1 MKVGKI
7 SESVLKRS
15 VLKQLKSKNTQVK
28 NGAGVGADCAIFSC
42 GDALT
47 ATCIQ
52 AAVVPV
58 PTEIR
63 YLIHKAANGVA
74 CGKAVPVLAQMT
86 LLLPPDAEEDIL
98 KQYISAA
105 EETARELGIQ
115 IAGGHTEVT
124 EAVNHPCV
132 TVQVTGTLSG
142 TVLKPG
148 GANPGQDIVVSKWVG
163 LEGSAKLAD
172 AYADKLSTRYP
183 YHMIAE
189 AASFKKYLSIIP
201 EAATAIKSN
210 VGAMHDVSGGGIFA
224 ALWELAESAGVGLTV
239 DLKKI
244 PVRQETIEVCEFFGI
259 SPYELLSGGALLMTT
274 DDGEEL
280 VHSLAEVQIPA
291 TVIGKITANNDRVVI
306 NEDEKR
312 FLERPKSDE
321 ITKIE

>member
-1 MKVGKI
+1 MKVGKV

-15 VLKQLKSKNTQVK
+15 VLKQIKSKNTQVK
-28 NGAGVGADCAIFSC
+28 NGAGVGEDCAIFSC

-105 EETARELGIQ
+105 EETAHELGIQ

-124 EAVNHPCV
+124 DAVKNPCV
-132 TVQVTGTLSG
+132 TVQVTGTLSDTG
-142 TVLKPG
+142 LKSGGAKPG
-148 GANPGQDIVVSKWVG
+148 HDIVVSKWVG
-163 LEGSAKLAD
+163 LEGSARLAETH
-172 AYADKLSTRYP
+172 ADKLSTRYP

-189 AASFKKYLSIIP
+189 AASFKKYLSIVP

-210 VGAMHDVSGGGIFA
+210 VSAMHDVSGGGIFA
-224 ALWELAESAGVGLTV
+224 ALWELAERTGVGLTV

-244 PVRQETIEVCEFFGI
+244 PIRQETIEVCEYFGI

-274 DDGEEL
+274 EDGEGL
-280 VHSLAEVQIPA
+280 VQALASVHIPA

-306 NEDEKR
+306 NDDEKR

-321 ITKIE
+321 FVKI

>member
-1 MKVGKI
+1 MKVGKV

-15 VLKQLKSKNTQVK
+15 VLKQIKSKNTQVK
-28 NGAGVGADCAIFSC
+28 NGAGVGEDCAIFSC
-42 GDALT
+42 EEALA

-58 PTEIR
+58 PAEIR
-63 YLIHKAANGVA
+63 YVILKAANGVA
-74 CGKAVPVLAQMT
+74 CGGAVPVLAQIT
-86 LLLPPDAEEDIL
+86 LLLPPDTEEDIL
-98 KQYISAA
+98 KQYMSAA
-105 EETARELGIQ
+105 EETAHELGIQ

-124 EAVNHPCV
+124 EAVKNPCV
-132 TVQVTGTLSG
+132 TVQVTGTFSG
-142 TVLKPG
+142 TGLKPDG
-148 GANPGQDIVVSKWVG
+148 VKPGHDIVVSKWVG
-163 LEGSAKLAD
+163 LEGSARLAD

-189 AASFKKYLSIIP
+189 AASFKKYLSIAP

-224 ALWELAESAGVGLTV
+224 ALWELAEKTGVGLTV

-244 PVRQETIEVCEFFGI
+244 PIRQETIEVCEYFGI
-259 SPYELLSGGALLMTT
+259 SPYELLSGGALLMIME
-274 DDGEEL
+274 DGEGL
-280 VHSLAEVQIPA
+280 VQTLASVHIPA
-291 TVIGKITANNDRVVI
+291 TVIGKITDNNDRVVI

-321 ITKIE
+321 FFKI